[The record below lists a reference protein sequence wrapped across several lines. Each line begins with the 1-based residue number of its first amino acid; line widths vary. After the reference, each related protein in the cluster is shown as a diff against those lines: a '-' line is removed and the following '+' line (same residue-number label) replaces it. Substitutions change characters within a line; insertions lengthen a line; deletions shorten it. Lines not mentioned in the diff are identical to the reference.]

1 MPLARRCVRSKLAAL
16 AVGVVFAG
24 ACTPAQPPPQTAAPA
39 PGLEAPV
46 LFLSVQSGT
55 RRAHSWRL
63 HVWADGRAALEWGQR
78 DPALNNTYRIWRE
91 ELDVGA
97 ERVAAIMEDAY
108 ERLRGAATDWTR
120 PSDSGEERLVVR
132 DGSRLASAQIR
143 WINLYGVDCLP
154 ADFLTPERQESMA
167 QAIELCDEIQSL
179 FEEPPSVSRDTR
191 DFGLLRHKFSA
202 AEFRR
207 LVPELVAEFESY
219 RASRA
224 SSSSPDAAR

>member
-1 MPLARRCVRSKLAAL
+1 MPFV
-16 AVGVVFAG
+16 G
-24 ACTPAQPPPQTAAPA
+24 ACSPGQPPPTAAAAQP
-39 PGLEAPV
+39 LEAPV

-55 RRAHSWRL
+55 GRAHSWRL
-63 HVWADGRAALEWGQR
+63 QVWADGRAALEWRQR
-78 DPALNNTYRIWRE
+78 DPAMNNTHRIWRE

-132 DGSRLASAQIR
+132 DGSRLAFAQLGWR
-143 WINLYGVDCLP
+143 NLFCADCLP

-167 QAIELCDEIQSL
+167 QTIELCGEIQSL

-191 DFGLLRHKFSA
+191 DFGLLRNEFSA

-207 LVPELVAEFESY
+207 LLPELVAEFESH